1 MRLNCDNGYYKFFP
15 SYVGEIMIFEIKNG
29 VKLYPVKDYYT
40 FKALAEFPNYSLKGQ
55 PITGGITAVVN
66 YAGTPEE
73 VLAKNKLTYD
83 LKNQKIAKRA
93 SVAIQ
98 KLDYAKGAYS
108 TFPTLPQAFALDEDK
123 QVKGFTAFI
132 DVKMN
137 TCKLERLE
145 YENI

>member
-15 SYVGEIMIFEIKNG
+15 AYVGEIMIFEIKNG

-73 VLAKNKLTYD
+73 VLAKNPYVSYD
-83 LKNQKIAKRA
+83 AETGISIIDSNYCPICGRKN
-93 SVAIQ
+93 
-98 KLDYAKGAYS
+98 D
-108 TFPTLPQAFALDEDK
+108 
-123 QVKGFTAFI
+123 
-132 DVKMN
+132 
-137 TCKLERLE
+137 
-145 YENI
+145 